1 MSTFEGPMMSIK
13 TVNALSHYTDWTV
26 GHVHSGALG
35 WVGLVSMGTIYFLIP
50 RLFGQKKMFSVK
62 AVEVHFWL
70 ATIGIVLY
78 IAAMWIAGVMQGLM
92 WRAINEDGTLTYT
105 FVESVKATYPYY
117 VVRVL
122 GGLLYLGGMLVMLWN
137 VLKTATNGRPVAV
150 NIPAPVAHA

>member
-1 MSTFEGPMMSIK
+1 
-13 TVNALSHYTDWTV
+13 
-26 GHVHSGALG
+26 VHSGALG

-92 WRAINEDGTLTYT
+92 WRSINEDGTLTYT

-122 GGLLYLGGMLVMLWN
+122 GGLLYLSGMLVMLWN

>member
-1 MSTFEGPMMSIK
+1 
-13 TVNALSHYTDWTV
+13 
-26 GHVHSGALG
+26 
-35 WVGLVSMGTIYFLIP
+35 MGTIYFLIP

-92 WRAINEDGTLTYT
+92 WRSINEDGTLTYT

-122 GGLLYLGGMLVMLWN
+122 GGLLYLSGMLVMLWN